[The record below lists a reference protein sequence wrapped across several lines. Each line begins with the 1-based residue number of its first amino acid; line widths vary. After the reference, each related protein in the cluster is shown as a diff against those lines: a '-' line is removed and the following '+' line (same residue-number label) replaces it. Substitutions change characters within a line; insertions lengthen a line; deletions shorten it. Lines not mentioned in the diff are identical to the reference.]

1 MTWSV
6 ADELAVTK
14 RHIAEDEARLS
25 AQIALIETLTS
36 RGQSTAEAEHILWE
50 IEATLVTLRAR
61 RSSLE
66 ALQRH
71 P

>member
-14 RHIAEDEARLS
+14 RHIAKDEARLS
-25 AQIALIETLTS
+25 AQIALIETLTG
-36 RGQSTAEAEHILWE
+36 RGQSTAEAEIILWE

>member
-14 RHIAEDEARLS
+14 RHLAEEEVRRS
-25 AQIALIETLTS
+25 AQISLIETLS
-36 RGQSTAEAEHILWE
+36 ARGQSTAETAHVLRE
-50 IEATLVTLRAR
+50 IEATLATLRAR
-61 RSSLE
+61 RLSLE

>member
-14 RHIAEDEARLS
+14 RRLHEDEVRRS
-25 AQIALIETLTS
+25 AQTALIKTLNG
-36 RGQSTAEAEHILWE
+36 RGQSTAEAEHVLRE

-61 RSSLE
+61 RLSLE

>member
-14 RHIAEDEARLS
+14 RRLHEDEVRRS
-25 AQIALIETLTS
+25 AQTALIEALNG
-36 RGQSTAEAEHILWE
+36 RGQSTAEAEHVLRE

-61 RSSLE
+61 RLSLE

>member
-6 ADELAVTK
+6 ADGLAVTK
-14 RHIAEDEARLS
+14 RRLHEDEVRRS
-25 AQIALIETLTS
+25 AQTALIEALNG
-36 RGQSTAEAEHILWE
+36 RGQSTAEAEHVLRE

-61 RSSLE
+61 RLSLE

>member
-14 RHIAEDEARLS
+14 RHLAEEEMRRS
-25 AQIALIETLTS
+25 AQISLIETL
-36 RGQSTAEAEHILWE
+36 RGGGQSTTETAHVLRE
-50 IEATLVTLRAR
+50 IEATLATLRAR
-61 RSSLE
+61 RLSLE

>member
-14 RHIAEDEARLS
+14 RHLNEEEARRS
-25 AQIALIETLTS
+25 AQTTLIETLS
-36 RGQSTAEAEHILWE
+36 GRGQSTAEAEHVLRE
-50 IEATLVTLRAR
+50 IEATLATLRAR
-61 RSSLE
+61 RLSLE

>member
-14 RHIAEDEARLS
+14 RRLHEDEVRRS
-25 AQIALIETLTS
+25 AQTALIDALNG
-36 RGQSTAEAEHILWE
+36 RGQSTAEAEHVLRE

-61 RSSLE
+61 RLSLE